1 MCFTIR
7 VGSFR
12 QVCLF
17 VWKRQG
23 PIDRFIRFRR
33 SWCRAL
39 INLLWSIVF
48 SKFSV
53 ALRPQRPY
61 GLLRTG
67 SFFQCCF
74 TSIETVRNIRDG
86 EPRKATSTFAQ
97 PLSPGCFPQGWSA
110 YIIVMDMFVVP
121 FGHVWWHLSPELF
134 CGIVIEIV
142 TQLKIHLCGL
152 ELPALQ
158 QQQQIWT
165 FRDSVRDDCHLSPTS

>member
-1 MCFTIR
+1 MCITIR

-61 GLLRTG
+61 RLLWTG

-74 TSIETVRNIRDG
+74 TSTETVRNIRDG
-86 EPRKATSTFAQ
+86 EPRTATSTFAQ
-97 PLSPGCFPQGWSA
+97 LPSSGCFPQLRLIRLYYSG
-110 YIIVMDMFVVP
+110 
-121 FGHVWWHLSPELF
+121 GHV
-134 CGIVIEIV
+134 C
-142 TQLKIHLCGL
+142 C
-152 ELPALQ
+152 
-158 QQQQIWT
+158 
-165 FRDSVRDDCHLSPTS
+165 SVRPCLMTSGSRIILRHCHRNSYAIENPPMWS